1 MAGPKET
8 GQSGFYEED
17 MPVLRLVSC
26 SFVSDAPPPTVYAR
40 RRRKKETVILIGVK
54 ELISKSN

>member
-17 MPVLRLVSC
+17 MPVLRLVAC

-40 RRRKKETVILIGVK
+40 RRRKKETIILIGVK
-54 ELISKSN
+54 E